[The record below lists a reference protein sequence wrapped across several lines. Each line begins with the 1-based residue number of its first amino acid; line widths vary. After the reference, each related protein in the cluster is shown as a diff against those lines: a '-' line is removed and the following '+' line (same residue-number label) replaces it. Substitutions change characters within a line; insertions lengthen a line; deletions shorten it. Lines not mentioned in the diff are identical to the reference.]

1 LETIVILRIM
11 ASKTYEGEI
20 AEVWAPGKVLKIV
33 INASDKEIEK
43 LMFELNKKVKIIIED

>member
-1 LETIVILRIM
+1 M